1 MDGYISYSPFFYAM
15 YKVEFNTATWY
26 WYYFHNKGKHHP
38 GRQVLPKEQD
48 QQLSLIDSILC
59 FNSEL
64 LLSRVIQFANQ
75 SPFFFSL
82 MYILCFIVL
91 YWKVQAL
98 PILTSQSNYSMKVLI
113 ICYPTSICVIWKMC
127 LWHLHFLNKRLAN
140 TGSRFE
146 IMGLIEKVTLLFSS
160 KTS

>member
-75 SPFFFSL
+75 SPFFFFTHV
-82 MYILCFIVL
+82 YIMFYSAVLKSTSPTHFNKPIKLLYEGAHHLLPHQHLCHLKDVS
-91 YWKVQAL
+91 
-98 PILTSQSNYSMKVLI
+98 LTSA
-113 ICYPTSICVIWKMC
+113 
-127 LWHLHFLNKRLAN
+127 F
-140 TGSRFE
+140 FE
-146 IMGLIEKVTLLFSS
+146 
-160 KTS
+160 